1 MELTVDDIAVDVG
14 DIVAGLDRTTGMEM
28 QKAITNKILRIDAA
42 GKETIELSVNGKEV
56 EQVDIS

>member
-1 MELTVDDIAVDVG
+1 M
-14 DIVAGLDRTTGMEM
+14 AGLDRTTGTEM